1 MKRILFLILGLSLL
15 ASCGDEMPEVTFDNP
30 QPADIENETSFG
42 KRILGTYEQQV
53 YSSSSV
59 TDESLLPMAED
70 TTILTVGPDLIT
82 ALHKT
87 RYKGHRNDL
96 VLDDSSMRTDNQAI
110 VNYAQDQGF
119 ANVRWEGDTLLAF
132 QEIKDTIFQ
141 LNGENVLRHFRGSY
155 FMNQRLTNGRWSL
168 TRARLQGKHLT
179 FSKVYAYDSTGTLYQ
194 EITPVK
200 LTKTQKDTT
209 ESIELS
215 INPTKRELRKI
226 IREDLFMTES
236 VYKRVK

>member
-1 MKRILFLILGLSLL
+1 MKRILFLAISLALL
-15 ASCGDEMPEVTFDNP
+15 ASCDEGMPEVTFDNP
-30 QPADIENETSFG
+30 QPAEIENETFFG
-42 KRILGTYEQQV
+42 KRIQGTYVQQV
-53 YSSSSV
+53 YSSSF
-59 TDESLLPMAED
+59 TDESLLPIAED
-70 TTILTVGPDLIT
+70 TTLLAVAPDLVT

-87 RYKGHRNDL
+87 WYKGHRNDL
-96 VLDDSSMRTDNQAI
+96 FLADSSIRTDKQAI
-110 VNYAQDQGF
+110 ADYAQDQGF
-119 ANVRWEGDTLLAF
+119 ANVRWEGDTLRAF

-155 FMNQRLTNGRWSL
+155 FMNQRLANGRWAL
-168 TRARLQGKHLT
+168 TRARLQGKYLT

-215 INPTKRELRKI
+215 INPTKKELRKI
-226 IREDLFMTES
+226 IREDLFVTES
-236 VYKRVK
+236 VYKRIK